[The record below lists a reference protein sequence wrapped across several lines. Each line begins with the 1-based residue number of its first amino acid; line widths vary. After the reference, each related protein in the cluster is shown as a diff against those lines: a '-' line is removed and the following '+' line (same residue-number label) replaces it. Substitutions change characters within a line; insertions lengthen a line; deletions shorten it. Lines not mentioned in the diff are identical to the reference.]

1 MIPTAIV
8 TLRSLRSVD
17 ISDGE
22 RKRIRRDC
30 GKKSIDEHIVVSCSI
45 EIVFTAV
52 FSLLKDLVVMTPT
65 NRGHHFRFNFSIARS
80 VRVISTAQL

>member
-30 GKKSIDEHIVVSCSI
+30 CKKSIDEHIVVSCSI

-65 NRGHHFRFNFSIARS
+65 ESGPPHSF
-80 VRVISTAQL
+80 